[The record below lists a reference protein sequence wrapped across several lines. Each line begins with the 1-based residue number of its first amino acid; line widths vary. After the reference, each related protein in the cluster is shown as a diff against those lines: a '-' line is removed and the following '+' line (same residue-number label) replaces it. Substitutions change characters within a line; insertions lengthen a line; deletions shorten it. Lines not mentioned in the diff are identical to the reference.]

1 MKVNVE
7 IEAKQIYEGKVE
19 IEKNKCEGEI
29 NYLKKGTILEF
40 TEKYAEGELQF
51 KMTILDE
58 KIITKR
64 NGKDMIFDL
73 KNKHNTT
80 LDTPYGTLGMTID
93 TKKIQI
99 QKHEDKIEKINLEYE
114 IDLENSMKYM
124 NEVNITLK

>member
-1 MKVNVE
+1 MKVD
-7 IEAKQIYEGKVE
+7 IQIQSKQIYEGKE
-19 IEKNKCEGEI
+19 ETEKNNCQGEI
-29 NYLKKGTILEF
+29 NYLKNGTILEF
-40 TEKYAEGELQF
+40 TEKYDEGELQF

-64 NGKDMIFDL
+64 NGQDMIFDL

-114 IDLENSMKYM
+114 IEIENSMKYM